1 LSYCAKKKEDAAMA
15 GQEAQGLLAVWTD
28 IAPEAE
34 REFNEW
40 YNTEHVPQLLGVPG
54 FLSGRRYQAV
64 EGEPRYLALYEL
76 TNVEVLKSDA
86 FRQVRE
92 SPTEWSKKII
102 PLFRNTTIGA
112 YRQLFSCRN
121 YPIQEAEFVLT
132 VRLNIPAERETEF
145 NQWYNIDHLPALV
158 SVPGV
163 YGARRYQAV
172 EGEPKYLAVYE
183 MNDAGVPK
191 SAAWDKAR
199 NTEWTKKMRPSLQD
213 PRIITSRRIYP

>member
-1 LSYCAKKKEDAAMA
+1 MA
-15 GQEAQGLLAVWTD
+15 GQTAQGFLAVWTD

-40 YNTEHVPQLLGVPG
+40 YNTEHIPQLLGVPG

-64 EGEPRYLALYEL
+64 EGEPKYLALYEL
-76 TNVEVLKSDA
+76 AIPEVLKTDA

-102 PLFRNTTIGA
+102 PLFRNTAIGE
-112 YRQLFSCRN
+112 YQQLFSCSN
-121 YPIQEAEFVLT
+121 HPAPESDFVLT
-132 VRLNIPAERETEF
+132 VRLNIPAETENEF

-158 SVPGV
+158 GVPGV
-163 YGARRYQAV
+163 AGARRYQAV
-172 EGEPKYLAVYE
+172 AGEPKYLAVYE
-183 MNDAGVPK
+183 MSDAGIPK

-199 NTEWTKKMRPSLQD
+199 NTEWTLKMRPQLKD
-213 PRIITSRRIYP
+213 PRVVLSRRIYP